1 MMFQKK
7 HQTKKISQYTNMK
20 LIVGL
25 GNPGSKYEQTRHNV
39 GFLFLDHLA
48 SELGLTWSEH
58 KKTKSLIAKD
68 AAVILIKPLTFM
80 NLSGESVVAALNFY
94 KLGKEDLVI
103 VHDDIDVDLG
113 KIKTTVSSR
122 AAGNNGVQS
131 IIDRLGTQD
140 FFRIRVGIRTQVRSI
155 IPAESFVLQKFEK
168 QELVLI
174 KNLYSQIKKEA
185 LG

>member
-1 MMFQKK
+1 
-7 HQTKKISQYTNMK
+7 MK

-39 GFLFLDHLA
+39 GFLFLNHLA

-68 AAVILIKPLTFM
+68 ADIILIKPQTFM
-80 NLSGESVVAALNFY
+80 NLSGESVIGALNFY
-94 KLGKEDLVI
+94 KLNKEDLVI

-113 KIKTTVSSR
+113 KFKTTQSSR

-131 IIDRLGTQD
+131 IINLLGTQD
-140 FFRIRVGIRTQVRSI
+140 FFRIRIGIRTEERTL
-155 IPAESFVLQKFEK
+155 IPAESFVLQKFK
-168 QELVLI
+168 KSELDTI
-174 KNLYSQIKKEA
+174 KNIYSEIKKEA
-185 LG
+185 LD